1 MTTELIAD
9 LTTDLATD
17 LTAVALMSPVILLVL
32 RLALRPGRP
41 VPVMTRD

>member
-1 MTTELIAD
+1 MNTD
-9 LTTDLATD
+9 LTTD

>member
-1 MTTELIAD
+1 MTTEL
-9 LTTDLATD
+9 TTD
-17 LTAVALMSPVILLVL
+17 LTAVSLMSPVILLVL

>member
-1 MTTELIAD
+1 MTTEL
-9 LTTDLATD
+9 TTD

-41 VPVMTRD
+41 VPVTTRD

>member
-1 MTTELIAD
+1 MTTEL
-9 LTTDLATD
+9 TTD